1 LGSKIDI
8 KTSGTGGMT
17 GYLALPESG
26 KGPGLLV
33 VQEIFGVNSHIK
45 SVCDLYAAAGFVAL
59 APDAFWRAEPGVE
72 LGYEQPDMQKGM
84 ALAKKL
90 DPAQNLAD
98 MEAALET
105 LRHLPQCAS
114 KVGVVGY

>member
-1 LGSKIDI
+1 MAGTKIEI
-8 KTSGTGGMT
+8 KTSDGSGMT
-17 GYLALPESG
+17 GYLAVPESG

-45 SVCDLYAAAGFVAL
+45 SVADLYAAAGFVAL
-59 APDAFWRAEPGVE
+59 APDAFWRVEPGVE

-84 ALAKKL
+84 SLAKKI
-90 DPAQNLAD
+90 DAAQNLTD

-114 KVGVVGY
+114 